1 MDTTP
6 HNVTGVELRAQ
17 RARVCPAARS
27 GSCELGGTAVERSD
41 IDLLRDLF
49 TASFYDRWQQ
59 EEIAKIKQ
67 YVGLVRQFIDERR
80 EVPDAPPA

>member
-1 MDTTP
+1 M
-6 HNVTGVELRAQ
+6 
-17 RARVCPAARS
+17 
-27 GSCELGGTAVERSD
+27 ERSD